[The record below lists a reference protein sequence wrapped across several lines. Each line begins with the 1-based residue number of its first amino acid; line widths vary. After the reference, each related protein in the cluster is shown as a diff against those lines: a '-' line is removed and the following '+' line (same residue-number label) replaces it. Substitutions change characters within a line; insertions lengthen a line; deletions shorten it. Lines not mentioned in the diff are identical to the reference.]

1 MEVSRPD
8 PSPHSDQA
16 KRVMNIPLTPLRC
29 LRYAEE
35 QYPRRTAVVC
45 NNERFTYAQFG
56 ERVGR
61 LAGALRHAGV
71 QAGDRVAFLSTNCHR
86 LLEAY
91 YGVLEA
97 GAVLLPLNIRLTAN
111 ELGYVLNDA
120 EATTL
125 FVEKQFLATADSF
138 RKNVPSLGMSCQ
150 LDGAPTEP
158 WLAPQNYE
166 ALLAAATPQRADIS
180 AIDENSLAELFYTSG
195 TSADP
200 KGVMLTHRNVYLHAL
215 HVCLVHRVE
224 KGAVEL
230 HTIPLFHANGW
241 GVAHFLTLL
250 GGTHVMMQRFDPKEV
265 FRLIEKEKVHSCSLV
280 PIMATALV
288 NCPERHNYDLT
299 SLRRIVIGG
308 AASSP
313 TLIREV
319 EEKIGCECYSGYG
332 LTETAPVLSVS
343 PMKIGMDWQGEQR
356 FSGQAMT
363 GFAIPGMELRVV
375 DPNDHDVPRDGQS
388 VGEIVA
394 RGDGIME
401 GYWRQPDAS
410 ADALRGGWFHTGD
423 MATMNEDGY
432 LLIVDRKK
440 DIIVSGGENIS
451 SLELEK
457 AILAH
462 PAILEVAVIPVP
474 DAKWGEVPRALV
486 VLKPNAAAT
495 EPELSEF
502 CRSRLAHYKCP
513 RSFEFVDAL
522 PKTGTGKVLK
532 KDLRK
537 KYWQGNATMRPNFVA
552 PGSTAASAPEPN
564 AKSKSGT

>member
-1 MEVSRPD
+1 
-8 PSPHSDQA
+8 
-16 KRVMNIPLTPLRC
+16 MNIPLTPLRF
-29 LRYAEE
+29 LRYAEQ

-45 NNERFTYAQFG
+45 NHESFTYAQFA
-56 ERVGR
+56 ERTRR

-71 QAGDRVAFLSTNCHR
+71 LPGDRVAFLSTNCHR

-91 YGVLEA
+91 YGVPEA

-120 EATTL
+120 EATIL
-125 FVEKQFLATADSF
+125 FVEKQLLGVAESF
-138 RKNVPSLGMSCQ
+138 RKDVPSIKTFCQ
-150 LDGAPTEP
+150 LNEAPNAP
-158 WLAPQNYE
+158 WLAPQNYDT
-166 ALLAAATPQRADIS
+166 LLAAATPYRADIAS
-180 AIDENSLAELFYTSG
+180 IDENSLAELFYTSG
-195 TSADP
+195 TSANP

-215 HVCLVHRVE
+215 HVCLGIHTE
-224 KGAVEL
+224 KDATEL

-250 GGTHVMMQRFDPKEV
+250 GGKHVMIQRFDTQEV
-265 FRLIEKEKVHSCSLV
+265 FRLIEKEAVNTLSLV

-288 NCPERHNYDLT
+288 NCPERPKYNLT

-319 EEKIGCECYSGYG
+319 EEALGCECYSGYG
-332 LTETAPVLSVS
+332 LTETAPTLSVS
-343 PMKIGMDWQGEQR
+343 QMKAGIEWQGDER
-356 FSGQAMT
+356 HAGQAMT
-363 GFAIPGMELRVV
+363 GYAIPGMELRVV
-375 DPNDHDVPRDGQS
+375 DPDDRDVPRDGQS

-394 RGDGIME
+394 RGDGVME

-410 ADALRGGWFHTGD
+410 AEALRGGWFHTGD
-423 MATMNEDGY
+423 MATINEDGY

-440 DIIVSGGENIS
+440 DIIVSGGENVS
-451 SLELEK
+451 SLEVEK

-462 PAILEVAVIPVP
+462 PAVLEVAVIPVP
-474 DAKWGEVPRALV
+474 DQKWGEVPRALV

-495 EPELSEF
+495 ESELIDF

-513 RSFEFVDAL
+513 RAIEFVDSL

-537 KYWQGNATMRPNFVA
+537 KYWQGRETMRPSFAAAA
-552 PGSTAASAPEPN
+552 PPKAKPSA
-564 AKSKSGT
+564 